1 MVKWPY
7 SSSRHE
13 MAVILAAPS
22 LRLRRAKGHVKVRFT
37 NVGDLSLAIANI
49 IIGDEMFLSLQGA
62 VANWESEAEKLERG
76 MGFELCYTKDVTV
89 RVLREGA
96 EVVNLNTH
104 DAGMAAVS

>member
-13 MAVILAAPS
+13 MAVILAEPS

-62 VANWESEAEKLERG
+62 VVLQLSAQVLARQSKAGLGLER
-76 MGFELCYTKDVTV
+76 C
-89 RVLREGA
+89 
-96 EVVNLNTH
+96 
-104 DAGMAAVS
+104 AGRAAIYIVACH